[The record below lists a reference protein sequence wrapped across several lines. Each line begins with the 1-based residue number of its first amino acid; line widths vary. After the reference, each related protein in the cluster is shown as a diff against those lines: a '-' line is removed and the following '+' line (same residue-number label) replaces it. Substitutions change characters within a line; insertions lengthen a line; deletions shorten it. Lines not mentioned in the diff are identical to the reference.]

1 MKKAVQRAELLK
13 DMIQEAIED
22 GATTVEDVHQHIAGL
37 PFDALEK
44 LGLFEEQ
51 AASLKD
57 KQRKTIG
64 MVYDTIRRINSDI
77 GSLISEQFA
86 ALEDA
91 EAARKNMDKNADA
104 LPRGFSATVIHRSSA
119 SRGTCRKEKRRHSGT
134 ASVTFRVYVI
144 LVAMTHPPDNV
155 STKPDRLPP
164 DRLSGFHPPP
174 SFWCNGL

>member
-1 MKKAVQRAELLK
+1 MKKTVERAELLK

-22 GATTVEDVHQHIAGL
+22 GAPPPIAGL

-51 AASLKD
+51 AGSLKE

-64 MVYDTIRRINSDI
+64 LVYDTIRKVNQEV

-91 EAARKNMDKNADA
+91 RTASRNMDDKHDQ
-104 LPRGFSATVIHRSSA
+104 
-119 SRGTCRKEKRRHSGT
+119 
-134 ASVTFRVYVI
+134 
-144 LVAMTHPPDNV
+144 D
-155 STKPDRLPP
+155 D
-164 DRLSGFHPPP
+164 
-174 SFWCNGL
+174 